1 MISFKEN
8 NISGGNF
15 FEKSTFSTGHE
26 TNNTIEINSEIDY
39 DQLTKRLC
47 EVFANTSNTQEKE
60 CASQA
65 ANLCNNDR
73 KSLKNYIIDNIST
86 FVTGSFAATAGGLL
100 LELIKNLL
108 RM

>member
-39 DQLTKRLC
+39 DQLTKLLC
-47 EVFANTSNTQEKE
+47 EV
-60 CASQA
+60 
-65 ANLCNNDR
+65 
-73 KSLKNYIIDNIST
+73 
-86 FVTGSFAATAGGLL
+86 
-100 LELIKNLL
+100 
-108 RM
+108 

>member
-15 FEKSTFSTGHE
+15 FEKSNFTTGHE
-26 TNNTIEINSEIDY
+26 TNTIIDVSSEIDY
-39 DQLTKRLC
+39 DQLAKLLC

-65 ANLCNNDR
+65 ATLCNNDR
-73 KSLKNYIIDNIST
+73 KSLKNYIIDNINT
-86 FVTGSFAATAGGLL
+86 FVTGTFATAAGGIL
-100 LELIKNLL
+100 LEIIKNLL
-108 RM
+108 KQ